1 MPQTVTVTGR
11 VTGPDGLGRMGRIRF
26 TPAALGAPLP
36 AREIVAGRVSA
47 RIDPD
52 GRLVTPTGGD
62 LTLKPGNYEI
72 DLTIPGDLGA
82 HVRTT
87 RYLSDGQTLDLSDLL
102 EALPPS
108 PPPQPITPRQSISPA
123 ATAANFFDPFMKI
136 LLSALVGAYIT
147 PFCKITQ
154 PYGRRSPVEMVTKAV
169 FALS

>member
-1 MPQTVTVTGR
+1 MSQTVTVTGR

-62 LTLKPGNYEI
+62 LTIRPGNYEI

-102 EALPPS
+102 GALPPT
-108 PPPQPITPRQSISPA
+108 PPPPPPAPQPQPEPRPPQPQPQPDTPAPRRGVRSVDN
-123 ATAANFFDPFMKI
+123 ATTLEAINGSEVID
-136 LLSALVGAYIT
+136 LGNGVLT
-147 PFCKITQ
+147 W
-154 PYGRRSPVEMVTKAV
+154 R
-169 FALS
+169 

>member
-1 MPQTVTVTGR
+1 MSQTVTVTGR

-62 LTLKPGNYEI
+62 LNLRPGNYEI
-72 DLTIPGDLGA
+72 DLTIPGDLGV

-102 EALPPS
+102 GALPPS
-108 PPPQPITPRQSISPA
+108 PRPPSPQPQPPSPQPQPDPPAPRRGVRSVDNATTLESINGSEVIDLGNGVL
-123 ATAANFFDPFMKI
+123 TW
-136 LLSALVGAYIT
+136 
-147 PFCKITQ
+147 
-154 PYGRRSPVEMVTKAV
+154 R
-169 FALS
+169 

>member
-1 MPQTVTVTGR
+1 MSQTVTVTGR

-102 EALPPS
+102 AALPPS
-108 PPPQPITPRQSISPA
+108 PPPPPPSPRPDPRPPQPQPQPQPDPPAPRRGVRSVDG
-123 ATAANFFDPFMKI
+123 ATTLEAINGSEVID
-136 LLSALVGAYIT
+136 LGNGVLT
-147 PFCKITQ
+147 W
-154 PYGRRSPVEMVTKAV
+154 R
-169 FALS
+169 

>member
-1 MPQTVTVTGR
+1 MSKTVTVTGR

-26 TPAALGAPLP
+26 TPTALGAPLP

-62 LTLKPGNYEI
+62 LTLRPGNYEI

-87 RYLSDGQTLDLSDLL
+87 RYLADGQTLDLSDLL
-102 EALPPS
+102 GALPPRPDPRPPS
-108 PPPQPITPRQSISPA
+108 PPPSPQPPQPQPHPDPPAPRRGVRSVDN
-123 ATAANFFDPFMKI
+123 ATTLEAINGSEVID
-136 LLSALVGAYIT
+136 LGNGVLT
-147 PFCKITQ
+147 W
-154 PYGRRSPVEMVTKAV
+154 R
-169 FALS
+169 

>member
-1 MPQTVTVTGR
+1 MSQTVTVTGR

-62 LTLKPGNYEI
+62 LTLRPGNYEI

-102 EALPPS
+102 GALPPS
-108 PPPQPITPRQSISPA
+108 PPPVPPPPVPQPQPQPPQPQPQPDPPAPRRGVRSVDN
-123 ATAANFFDPFMKI
+123 ATTLEAINGSEVID
-136 LLSALVGAYIT
+136 LGNGVLT
-147 PFCKITQ
+147 W
-154 PYGRRSPVEMVTKAV
+154 R
-169 FALS
+169 

>member
-1 MPQTVTVTGR
+1 MSKTVTVTGR

-26 TPAALGAPLP
+26 TPTALGAPLP

-62 LTLKPGNYEI
+62 LTLRPGNYEI
-72 DLTIPGDLGA
+72 DLNIPGDLGA

-102 EALPPS
+102 GALPPS
-108 PPPQPITPRQSISPA
+108 PRPDPRPPSPPPSPQPPQPQPQPDPPAPRRGVRSVDN
-123 ATAANFFDPFMKI
+123 ATTLEAINGSEVIDLGNGI
-136 LLSALVGAYIT
+136 LT
-147 PFCKITQ
+147 W
-154 PYGRRSPVEMVTKAV
+154 R
-169 FALS
+169 

>member
-1 MPQTVTVTGR
+1 MSQTVTVTGR

-62 LTLKPGNYEI
+62 LTIEPGNYEI

-102 EALPPS
+102 GALPPAPS
-108 PPPQPITPRQSISPA
+108 PPTPPPAPQPQPQPPTPRPQPDPPA
-123 ATAANFFDPFMKI
+123 PRRGVRSVDNATTLEAIDGSEVIDLGNGV
-136 LLSALVGAYIT
+136 LT
-147 PFCKITQ
+147 W
-154 PYGRRSPVEMVTKAV
+154 R
-169 FALS
+169 

>member
-1 MPQTVTVTGR
+1 MSQTVTVTGR

-82 HVRTT
+82 YVRTT
-87 RYLSDGQTLDLSDLL
+87 RYLSDGQTFDLSDLL
-102 EALPPS
+102 DALPPS
-108 PPPQPITPRQSISPA
+108 PRPPSPQPQPDPPAPRRGVRSVDN
-123 ATAANFFDPFMKI
+123 ATTLEAINGSEVID
-136 LLSALVGAYIT
+136 LGNGVLT
-147 PFCKITQ
+147 W
-154 PYGRRSPVEMVTKAV
+154 R
-169 FALS
+169 